1 MTELTD
7 IQQKIQTSL
16 ITAISENNLKMVQEI
31 FNSNENDDIQA
42 ALRHEG
48 APTSEKD
55 IILYFAITRL
65 NDIVEDKEKF
75 EKSIKIIELI
85 WQKTNQ
91 KIRDSVCDHAIESFE
106 NSLRETVLS
115 DIPALETVIQEME
128 EHKRVMDLSSIL
140 RDAIKSLNVNQ
151 VEAALE
157 NCGENVQSVL
167 DRIVYWVDGDVD
179 AFLVYPLEV
188 KYSKELNQEDVEK
201 IKEIFELM
209 FNAASPQLLGYEHRG
224 NNYVMSKLVK
234 AQKRFAKIPGVG
246 EQCFQDLIQKF
257 EEKLSKDTLDN
268 AKADDQIA
276 WDKEYATRF
285 SQEINHDLFENDELN
300 ACIDDTDLGQNPV
313 INTANPELT
322 NEADNKTPEKND
334 TNFWSE
340 HKGKIALD
348 VTGLCVAGAVA
359 AYVLAYPVVALALT
373 VLAAVILM
381 GAGIAKFC
389 EKSESPN
396 TKSSDPDLSQC
407 CNKTRTA

>member
-1 MTELTD
+1 M
-7 IQQKIQTSL
+7 
-16 ITAISENNLKMVQEI
+16 
-31 FNSNENDDIQA
+31 
-42 ALRHEG
+42 
-48 APTSEKD
+48 
-55 IILYFAITRL
+55 
-65 NDIVEDKEKF
+65 
-75 EKSIKIIELI
+75 
-85 WQKTNQ
+85 
-91 KIRDSVCDHAIESFE
+91 CDHAIESFE

-340 HKGKIALD
+340 HKGKIALG

>member
-75 EKSIKIIELI
+75 EKSVKIIELI

-91 KIRDSVCDHAIESFE
+91 KIRGSVCDHAIESFE

-179 AFLVYPLEV
+179 AFLVYPLG
-188 KYSKELNQEDVEK
+188 S
-201 IKEIFELM
+201 
-209 FNAASPQLLGYEHRG
+209 
-224 NNYVMSKLVK
+224 
-234 AQKRFAKIPGVG
+234 
-246 EQCFQDLIQKF
+246 
-257 EEKLSKDTLDN
+257 
-268 AKADDQIA
+268 
-276 WDKEYATRF
+276 
-285 SQEINHDLFENDELN
+285 
-300 ACIDDTDLGQNPV
+300 
-313 INTANPELT
+313 
-322 NEADNKTPEKND
+322 
-334 TNFWSE
+334 
-340 HKGKIALD
+340 
-348 VTGLCVAGAVA
+348 
-359 AYVLAYPVVALALT
+359 
-373 VLAAVILM
+373 
-381 GAGIAKFC
+381 
-389 EKSESPN
+389 
-396 TKSSDPDLSQC
+396 
-407 CNKTRTA
+407 